1 LDYIANTLSI
11 SLYEGLVF
19 GLLTVGFYLTFR
31 VLSFPDLS
39 IEGTFPLGGAVA
51 STLIVNGF
59 NPFLATLTAI
69 LAGFCAGIVTALFN
83 TRLRIT
89 ALLSGVLMMVGLY
102 SVNLRIM
109 GGANVPMLRDIT
121 CFDLVGQVLSLRGIP
136 LAIVFSAAVSII
148 CFAALNWF
156 LRTEIGLALRAS
168 GDNEQMVRGLGSDT
182 NKNIL
187 LGCGISNGLIALTG
201 SLVAQNQGFCD
212 VGMGI
217 GIIVT
222 ALAAVIIGEA
232 LFRPKGITSLL
243 IACFG
248 GSFAYRLFIT
258 IALRLGMAPGDLKMI
273 TALLVLIALAV
284 PYLRKRLRHEW
295 IPPAA
300 RM

>member
-1 LDYIANTLSI
+1 M
-11 SLYEGLVF
+11 F

-39 IEGTFPLGGAVA
+39 IEGTFPMGGAVA
-51 STLIVNGF
+51 STLIVSGF
-59 NPFLATLTAI
+59 NPFLATLASL

-121 CFDLVGQVLSLRGIP
+121 CFDLVGQALSLRGMP

-284 PYLRKRLRHEW
+284 PYLRKKLRHEW

>member
-1 LDYIANTLSI
+1 MDFIANTLSI

-39 IEGTFPLGGAVA
+39 IEGTFPMGGAVA
-51 STLIVNGF
+51 STLIVSGF
-59 NPFLATLTAI
+59 NPFLATLASL

-121 CFDLVGQVLSLRGIP
+121 CFDLVGQALSLRGMP

>member
-51 STLIVNGF
+51 STLIVSGF

>member
-1 LDYIANTLSI
+1 LDFIANTLSI

-59 NPFLATLTAI
+59 NPFLATLASL

-121 CFDLVGQVLSLRGIP
+121 CFDLVGQALSLRGMP

-201 SLVAQNQGFCD
+201 ALVAQNQGFCD

-273 TALLVLIALAV
+273 TALLVLIALAI